1 MSGDDEQSGKKKG
14 ARRVRPGLEALL
26 QPGLTKASDRVK
38 PFQPPR
44 LPSPV
49 KKRAQAPKAAAD
61 RGAPVPPATA
71 APASAAA
78 EGTGTRE
85 LLPAAEQYGADSAA
99 RGDGQGH
106 VVEARNRRARVQ
118 FSFGGVPAGQWC
130 ELSFALTW
138 ADDEKVG
145 RVPDAARLGFDF
157 QTGDGVSLD
166 LPAVAGLM
174 RGRIDPF
181 CIDVGGPDGP
191 GRKVSQV
198 RVAFQLPAHADRL
211 ELTVRSWR
219 NTAPFGISTPRLK
232 PLVQPPAEAA
242 EPRGTR
248 PLDNEPQWESWG
260 VVPGGGLTVRGQL
273 LCATPA
279 PDMAFA
285 RIVYRDA
292 KGRALPRP
300 YEGTLEA
307 EGIGAFVM
315 LPTDRRARRFTLRLA
330 PPAGARSVDVS
341 FEARGQSEIRLTVP
355 YEVSPD
361 DGLSADADDPLVL
374 LGRLAELSGIAA
386 SDSRGLLAAFV
397 DEAVLA
403 KAPLVQSELGGW
415 LAGGMGIV
423 ADGRLR
429 LAGREEWSLPD
440 ILDWQEDPFACAL
453 WRARYHALGW
463 LVSLAGDGERK
474 SLAQAV
480 SLALSWQAA
489 APQADVDDEDRFGP
503 RTVATRVE
511 VLLQL
516 LARSLAAGLPVGK
529 SAGLLAEIVRHTRFL
544 AEALGDNLIGEARER
559 LHAAAGLA
567 VVAAALP
574 RLPLAPL
581 WRSVAL
587 NHIDWSV
594 TQLFAETAMP
604 SEGSS
609 HLHFE
614 ALAVGLALQGVL
626 AALPGTEDLRRRMA
640 LPLGRAIA
648 TSVALTDPDGCL
660 APFGETTGGPEHL
673 PILRDLIAR
682 CGRDVM
688 AEPAVAEML
697 AARASAPLAVDR
709 QAGLITAR
717 HREGRDWAYF
727 ATRFGASS
735 ARGHDD
741 CGSFVYA
748 ARGIR
753 WITDPGGIAVRGDGA
768 PGSHFRT
775 GAAHNILRPLDAA
788 SVAGC
793 GWLAADVALEG
804 ASAFLVGSNAHGTS
818 HHHRRLFLLLDDL
831 SGMAV
836 FDRLATVEPGA
847 DVAAEGFLH
856 LGPGVAGVLVAA
868 NLGLALAGNSRLQIV
883 AQARSGVL
891 NGLSFVCGQEAGTGG
906 EQGFL
911 SGPCG
916 EREPANVLRYSVAGK
931 GDVTAGVLIAT
942 DDAARRRLIDGLGD
956 PRLTTQLEMPF
967 GGMA

>member
-14 ARRVRPGLEALL
+14 ARRVRPGLDALL
-26 QPGLTKASDRVK
+26 QPGLAKAPDRVK

-44 LPSPV
+44 LPGPL
-49 KKRAQAPKAAAD
+49 KKRAQPPKA
-61 RGAPVPPATA
+61 APVPPPAGPA
-71 APASAAA
+71 RAPGSAQ
-78 EGTGTRE
+78 ETGGRE
-85 LLPAAEQYGADSAA
+85 LLPVVAQYGADSAA

-130 ELSFALTW
+130 ELAFALTW
-138 ADDEKVG
+138 ADDEKAG
-145 RVPDAARLGFDF
+145 RVPDAVRLGFDF

-181 CIDVGGPDGP
+181 SIDVAGPAAP

-198 RVAFQLPAHADRL
+198 RVAFQLPAHAERV

-219 NTAPFGISTPRLK
+219 NTAPFEIATPRLR
-232 PLVQPPAEAA
+232 PLPQPPAEAA
-242 EPRGTR
+242 APPG
-248 PLDNEPQWESWG
+248 PQLLDAEPQWESWG

-330 PPAGARSVDVS
+330 PPAGARSVDIG
-341 FEARGQSEIRLTVP
+341 FQARGRADIRRILP

-361 DGLSADADDPLVL
+361 DGLADGTEDDPLGL
-374 LGRLAELSGIAA
+374 LGRLAERFGIAERDA
-386 SDSRGLLAAFV
+386 RGLLASFV
-397 DEAVLA
+397 DEAALA
-403 KAPLVQSELGGW
+403 AAPFVQADLAGW
-415 LAGGMGIV
+415 LAGGMGSV

-429 LAGREEWSLPD
+429 LAGHEDWSLPE
-440 ILDWQEDPFACAL
+440 IIDWQEDPFGCGL

-463 LVSLAGDGERK
+463 LVSLTEGGERK

-480 SLALSWQAA
+480 ALALSWQAA
-489 APQADVDDEDRFGP
+489 APRADVDDEDRFGP
-503 RTVATRVE
+503 RTVAIRVE

-516 LARSLAAGLPVGK
+516 LAQSLAAGLPVGK
-529 SAGLLAEIVRHTRFL
+529 SAGLVAEIVRHARFL

-574 RLPLAPL
+574 RLPLAAL
-581 WRSVAL
+581 WRSMAL
-587 NHIDWSV
+587 NHIEWSAA
-594 TQLFAETAMP
+594 QLFAETAMP

-626 AALPGTEDLRRRMA
+626 AVLPGTEGLRRRMA

-660 APFGETTGGPEHL
+660 APFGETTGGAEHL

-697 AARASAPLAVDR
+697 AARASAPLVLDR
-709 QAGLITAR
+709 QAGLVTAR
-717 HREGRDWAYF
+717 HRDGRDWAYF

-753 WITDPGGIAVRGDGA
+753 WITDPGGIAVRGDGGA
-768 PGSHFRT
+768 GSHFRT
-775 GAAHNILRPLDAA
+775 GAAHNILRPVDAE

-804 ASAFLVGSNAHGTS
+804 ASAFLVDSNVHGTS

-831 SGMAV
+831 SGIAV
-836 FDRLATVEPGA
+836 FDRLASVEPGA
-847 DVAAEGFLH
+847 DLAAEGFLH

-883 AQARSGVL
+883 AQARAGVL
-891 NGLSFVCGQEAGTGG
+891 NGLSFICGQEAGTGG

-911 SGPCG
+911 SGACG
-916 EREPANVLRYSVAGK
+916 EKEPANVLRYSVAGK
-931 GDVTAGVLIAT
+931 GDVTAGVLIAM
-942 DDAARRRLIDGLGD
+942 DDTARRRLAEGLGD
-956 PRLTTQLEMPF
+956 PRLTMQFEMPF